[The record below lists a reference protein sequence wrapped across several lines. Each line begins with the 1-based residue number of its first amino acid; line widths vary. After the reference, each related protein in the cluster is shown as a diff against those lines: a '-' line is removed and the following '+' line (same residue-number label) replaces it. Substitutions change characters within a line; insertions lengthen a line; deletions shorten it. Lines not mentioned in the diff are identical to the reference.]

1 MLSCKQFVERATDA
15 EEYESA
21 SFGNKLSIKFH
32 RFMCRH
38 CRKYYQQFRTTTV
51 VAKKLTTEDASES
64 IIDNAVVD
72 MKSYS
77 NQDNSPIN

>member
-21 SFGNKLSIKFH
+21 SFGNKLNIIIH
-32 RFMCRH
+32 QLICHH
-38 CRKYYQQFRTTTV
+38 CRKYNLQFRTTTV

-72 MKSYS
+72 MKNYS
-77 NQDNSPIN
+77 NQEN